1 MYRKTY
7 AVVDLNC
14 IANNISEL
22 KRCAG
27 TEVMAVVKADAYGH
41 GVEKVAKRAAQ
52 EGVKYFAV
60 ATPEEAIELREYVDG
75 CILILSPV
83 LPEANAALV
92 KADVSLCAFTP
103 EHVKKIR
110 QAAEETGKTAKIHIK
125 LDTGMGRV
133 GLRTMAELDALLDEI
148 DASKNVQVEGV
159 FTHFATADET
169 DKEYSKL
176 QAERFK
182 AFTDRIESRGYH
194 PMRHAANSAAIIE
207 LPDVHFDLCRM
218 GISLYGYPPSGEV
231 DCSGINLRPA
241 LSLYSYISYL
251 KTIEPGESVSYG
263 RVFKAERKTR
273 VATVPIGYAD
283 GYKRALTA
291 KGAYAIINGK
301 KAPLIGRVCMDQ
313 IMFDVTDIDAS
324 EGDKV
329 ILLGEGG
336 MDAEDMADLA
346 GTISYEILTSL
357 TSRVPR
363 VYING

>member
-22 KRCAG
+22 RRCAG

-41 GVEKVAKRAAQ
+41 GVEKVSKRAAK

-60 ATPEEAIELREYVDG
+60 ATPEEALELREYVDG

-83 LPEANAALV
+83 LPEAYTALLG
-92 KADVSLCAFTP
+92 AEVSLCVFTP
-103 EHVKKIR
+103 EHVRAIR
-110 QAAEETGKTAKIHIK
+110 SAAEKAGKTAKLHIK

-133 GLRTMAELDALLDEI
+133 GLRTMSELDSLLDEI
-148 DASKNVQVEGV
+148 GKSDNLEVEGV

-176 QAERFK
+176 QAARFT
-182 AFTDRIESRGYH
+182 AFADRIESRGYH
-194 PMRHAANSAAIIE
+194 PLRHAANSAAIIE
-207 LPDVHFDLCRM
+207 LPDMHFDLCRM

-231 DCSGINLRPA
+231 DGSGINLRPA
-241 LSLYSYISYL
+241 LSLNSYISYV

-263 RVFKAERKTR
+263 RVFKAERQTR

-283 GYKRALTA
+283 GYKRALTS
-291 KGAYAIINGK
+291 KGAYGLINGE

-313 IMFDVTDIDAS
+313 IMFDVTDITAA

-329 ILLGEGG
+329 ILLGDGG
-336 MDAEDMADLA
+336 MDAEDMAGLT

-357 TSRVPR
+357 TGRVPR
-363 VYING
+363 VYINE